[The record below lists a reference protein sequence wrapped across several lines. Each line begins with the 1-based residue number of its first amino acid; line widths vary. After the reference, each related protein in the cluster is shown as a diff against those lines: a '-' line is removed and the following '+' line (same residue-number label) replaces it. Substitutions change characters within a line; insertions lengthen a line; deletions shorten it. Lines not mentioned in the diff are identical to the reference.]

1 MKHRSRIYESAAFE
15 ILSCI
20 FHWWY
25 LSSLSI
31 FLHLF
36 FFFFCGR
43 LFLFSDGFLSS
54 SSVLSS
60 SAGFAGLHF
69 PFAMIMPVFT

>member
-1 MKHRSRIYESAAFE
+1 MKAQLSKFYPAFS
-15 ILSCI
+15 IGGI
-20 FHWWY
+20 FHHY
-25 LSSLSI
+25 LYFYI
-31 FLHLF
+31 F
-36 FFFFCGR
+36 FFFFRGR

>member
-1 MKHRSRIYESAAFE
+1 MKAQLSKFYPAFP
-15 ILSCI
+15 IGGI
-20 FHWWY
+20 FHHY
-25 LSSLSI
+25 LY
-31 FLHLF
+31 FYTFFLF
-36 FFFFCGR
+36 FIYLR
-43 LFLFSDGFLSS
+43 EVVLVSDGFLSS